1 MSEKK
6 KKLQWHPAFVA
17 GMQIEFGEEARF
29 LTFNPEHL
37 LGTKPMQIDILIK
50 KDSDHVLHK
59 NIGRIFRKHNI
70 IEYKA
75 PGDYLSIDDFYK
87 VYGYTCFYKSNTRT
101 ADSIKFQD
109 LTITLVSKSSPRKLI
124 RHLRQTQH
132 YDIKEMEAGI
142 YYVIG
147 APLPIQIIVT
157 AKLSK
162 EENFWLGNLT
172 NRVKNTK
179 DVQHLL
185 AEYKKHKKDILY
197 ESIMDIIVKANP
209 KMFEKEGDIMC
220 EALEELMKD
229 ELEAQMQ
236 KGKEIGQKI
245 GQEIGQKMGIL
256 QGERQGETRVNQLNQ
271 KLIALGRMDDMLKS
285 VSDTVFQQKLF
296 KEFNL

>member
-1 MSEKK
+1 MNGKK

-17 GMQIEFGEEARF
+17 GMQIEFAEESKF

-50 KDSDHVLHK
+50 KDSDQILNK
-59 NIGRIFRKHNI
+59 NIGKIFRKHNI

-101 ADSIKFQD
+101 VDSIKFQD
-109 LTITLVSKSSPRKLI
+109 LTITPVSESYPRKLI

-132 YDIKEMEAGI
+132 YYIKEIEAGI

-147 APLPIQIIVT
+147 ASLPIQIIVT

-162 EENFWLGNLT
+162 KENFWLRNLT
-172 NRVKNTK
+172 NRVKNIQ
-179 DVQHLL
+179 DAQDLL

-197 ESIMDIIVKANP
+197 ESVMDIIVKANP
-209 KMFEKEGDIMC
+209 KIFEKEGDAMC
-220 EALEELMKD
+220 KALEELMKD

-236 KGKEIGQKI
+236 KGQKI
-245 GQEIGQKMGIL
+245 GKI
-256 QGERQGETRVNQLNQ
+256 QGERQGENRVNQLNQ
-271 KLIALGRMDDMLKS
+271 KLIALDRMDDMLKS
-285 VSDTVFQQKLF
+285 ISDTLFQQKLF

>member
-1 MSEKK
+1 
-6 KKLQWHPAFVA
+6 
-17 GMQIEFGEEARF
+17 
-29 LTFNPEHL
+29 
-37 LGTKPMQIDILIK
+37 
-50 KDSDHVLHK
+50 
-59 NIGRIFRKHNI
+59 
-70 IEYKA
+70 
-75 PGDYLSIDDFYK
+75 
-87 VYGYTCFYKSNTRT
+87 
-101 ADSIKFQD
+101 
-109 LTITLVSKSSPRKLI
+109 
-124 RHLRQTQH
+124 
-132 YDIKEMEAGI
+132 MEAGI

-236 KGKEIGQKI
+236 KGKEIGQ
-245 GQEIGQKMGIL
+245 EIGQKMGIL

>member
-50 KDSDHVLHK
+50 KDSDQVLNK

-109 LTITLVSKSSPRKLI
+109 LNITLVSESYPMKLI
-124 RHLRQTQH
+124 RHLQQTQH

-147 APLPIQIIVT
+147 APLPIQMIVT

-162 EENFWLGNLT
+162 EENFWLRNLT
-172 NRVKNTK
+172 NHMKNT
-179 DVQHLL
+179 
-185 AEYKKHKKDILY
+185 KDILY
-197 ESIMDIIVKANP
+197 ESVMDIIVKANP
-209 KMFEKEGDIMC
+209 KMFEKEGDVMC

-229 ELEAQMQ
+229 ELEAQLQ
-236 KGKEIGQKI
+236 KGKEIGQK
-245 GQEIGQKMGIL
+245 MGKL
-256 QGERQGETRVNQLNQ
+256 QGERQGESRVNQLNQ

>member
-1 MSEKK
+1 
-6 KKLQWHPAFVA
+6 
-17 GMQIEFGEEARF
+17 
-29 LTFNPEHL
+29 
-37 LGTKPMQIDILIK
+37 
-50 KDSDHVLHK
+50 
-59 NIGRIFRKHNI
+59 
-70 IEYKA
+70 
-75 PGDYLSIDDFYK
+75 
-87 VYGYTCFYKSNTRT
+87 
-101 ADSIKFQD
+101 D
-109 LTITLVSKSSPRKLI
+109 LTITLVSESYPRKLI
-124 RHLRQTQH
+124 RHLQQTQH

-147 APLPIQIIVT
+147 APLPIQMIVT

-172 NRVKNTK
+172 NHMKNTK

-197 ESIMDIIVKANP
+197 ESVMDIIVKANP
-209 KMFEKEGDIMC
+209 KMFEKEGDVMC

-229 ELEAQMQ
+229 ELEAQLQ

-245 GQEIGQKMGIL
+245 GQEMGKL

>member
-109 LTITLVSKSSPRKLI
+109 LTITLVSESYPRKLI
-124 RHLRQTQH
+124 RHL
-132 YDIKEMEAGI
+132 
-142 YYVIG
+142 
-147 APLPIQIIVT
+147 
-157 AKLSK
+157 
-162 EENFWLGNLT
+162 
-172 NRVKNTK
+172 
-179 DVQHLL
+179 QHLL

-285 VSDTVFQQKLF
+285 VSDTIFQQKLF